1 MQFIIDKLEY
11 LETLLIVTGKTSIG
25 TVKGIWK
32 HKKEPTLGKLYHVEL
47 SIDKPKEVKV
57 LVENKFPSV
66 SLDNEVYYLRFD
78 IDWLDM
84 LNIEVRT
91 DRKKKGDY
99 ISFSVNW
106 DNLGIYP
113 YEMY

>member
-1 MQFIIDKLEY
+1 M
-11 LETLLIVTGKTSIG
+11 LLAKPQLVQLKEFGNI
-25 TVKGIWK
+25 
-32 HKKEPTLGKLYHVEL
+32 KKKPTLGKLYHVEL

-84 LNIEVRT
+84 LDIEVRT